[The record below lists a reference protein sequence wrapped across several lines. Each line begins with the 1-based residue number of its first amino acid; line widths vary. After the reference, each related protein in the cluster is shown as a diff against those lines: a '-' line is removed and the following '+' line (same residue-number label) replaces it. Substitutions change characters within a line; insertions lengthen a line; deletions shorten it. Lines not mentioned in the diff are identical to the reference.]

1 MPLLVYPMDFPSRF
15 PYIGRLIYP
24 YDGETTMYDEQVVE
38 QAIAIHT
45 ETHGTGPTTISYAPG
60 RIEVLGNHTDYNEG
74 TTLSSAINMGHC
86 FCISDSDKP
95 GVRLTAGDIRETTEF
110 DPTNN
115 GRLEKKF
122 QWANYVKGVFFYLRE
137 HGVEVDGVDC
147 TFLGSIPMGAGLSSS
162 AALEVATAFAVL
174 KFAGKEL
181 DKNEI
186 GILAQKS
193 ENNFAG
199 CNCGLLDQFSSIYG
213 VHHGLIHSDF
223 RTLETYP
230 VKLPDDVVFLMVNPH
245 IKHAL
250 ADSPYNER
258 RISCEKAAAELN
270 PLLDHDVKALRDVS
284 WEELEANKDKI
295 DPEAAKRA
303 THVVGEITRVEEGVK
318 LLAEGKLEEF
328 GQFLFDSHQTSRTAF
343 ENSCDEL
350 DTVVEA
356 AREAGAL
363 GARLSG
369 GGWGG
374 SVVALVHAADAD
386 AICGKIIGTCKA
398 KGLEPTA
405 EIIIP
410 SSGATIVK

>member
-1 MPLLVYPMDFPSRF
+1 MNSILRVYFSSTFKQEEHP
-15 PYIGRLIYP
+15 
-24 YDGETTMYDEQVVE
+24 MYDENIVE

-45 ETHGTGPTTISYAPG
+45 ETYGTAPSTVSYAPG

-74 TTLSSAINMGHC
+74 TTFSTAINMGHC
-86 FCISDSDKP
+86 FCISASDKP
-95 GVRLTAGDIRETTEF
+95 GVRLTAGDIRETTDF
-110 DPTNN
+110 DPTNDE
-115 GRLEKKF
+115 RLEKKF

-174 KFAGKEL
+174 KYAGKEL
-181 DKNEI
+181 DKKEI

-230 VKLPDDVVFLMVNPH
+230 VKLPDDVVFLMINPH
-245 IKHAL
+245 VKHTL
-250 ADSPYNER
+250 ADSPYNAR
-258 RISCEKAAAELN
+258 RVSCEKAAAELDA
-270 PLLDHDVKALRDVS
+270 LVDYKVDALRDIKF
-284 WEELEANKDKI
+284 EDFEALKGKI
-295 DPEAAKRA
+295 DPEAAQRA
-303 THVVGEITRVEEGVK
+303 THVVWEIHRVEDGVK
-318 LLAEGKLEEF
+318 LLADGNLEAF
-328 GQFLFDSHQTSRTAF
+328 GQYLFDSHETSRVDF
-343 ENSCDEL
+343 ENSIDEL
-350 DTVVEA
+350 DIVVEA
-356 AREAGAL
+356 ARDAGAL

-374 SVVALVHAADAD
+374 CVVALVHAKDAD
-386 AICGKIIGTCKA
+386 AICEQIIATCKT

-405 EIIIP
+405 EKIIP
-410 SSGATIVK
+410 SDGAIVIK

>member
-1 MPLLVYPMDFPSRF
+1 
-15 PYIGRLIYP
+15 
-24 YDGETTMYDEQVVE
+24 MYDENVVK

-45 ETHGTGPTTISYAPG
+45 ETYGNKPTAVSYAPG

-74 TTLSSAINMGHC
+74 TTFSTAINMGHC
-86 FCISDSDKP
+86 FCISSSDEP
-95 GVRLTAGDIRETTEF
+95 GVRLTAGDLKKTTSFNPATDE
-110 DPTNN
+110 
-115 GRLEKKF
+115 RLPKEF
-122 QWANYVKGVFFYLRE
+122 QWANYVKGVMFYLR
-137 HGVEVDGVDC
+137 GQGIKVDSIDC

-174 KFAGKEL
+174 EYTGKTL

-186 GILAQKS
+186 GILAQAA

-230 VKLPDDVVFLMVNPH
+230 VKLPDDVVFLMINPH

-258 RISCEKAAAELN
+258 RISCETAAAELGA
-270 PLLDHDVKALRDVS
+270 LLDHDVKALRDVS
-284 WEELEANKDKI
+284 WEEFEANKDRI
-295 DPEAAKRA
+295 NPEAAQRA
-303 THVVGEITRVEEGVK
+303 THVIGEITRVEKGVK
-318 LLAEGKLEEF
+318 LLAEGHLKAF
-328 GQFLFDSHQTSRTAF
+328 GQFLFDSHETSRTAF
-343 ENSCDEL
+343 ENSCPEL

-374 SVVALVHAADAD
+374 SVVALVQAVDAD
-386 AICGKIIGTCKA
+386 AICRKIIEICKT

-405 EIIIP
+405 ETIIP
-410 SSGATIVK
+410 SAGATVIK

>member
-1 MPLLVYPMDFPSRF
+1 
-15 PYIGRLIYP
+15 
-24 YDGETTMYDEQVVE
+24 MYDKNVVDE
-38 QAIAIHT
+38 ARAIHLETYGTAPSAIA
-45 ETHGTGPTTISYAPG
+45 YAPG

-74 TTLSSAINMGHC
+74 TVLSAAINMGHC
-86 FCISDSDKP
+86 FCISPSTES
-95 GVRLTAGDIRETTEF
+95 GIRLTAGDIKETTTF
-110 DPTNN
+110 DPSTDE
-115 GRLEKKF
+115 RLDKSV
-122 QWANYVKGVFFYLRE
+122 QWANYVKGVMFYLRGQ
-137 HGVEVDGVDC
+137 GVEIDSADC

-174 KFAGKEL
+174 DYTGKEL
-181 DKNEI
+181 DNKEV
-186 GILAQKS
+186 GMLAQAA

-223 RTLETYP
+223 RSLETYP
-230 VKLPDDVVFLMVNPH
+230 VKLPDDVVFLMINPH

-258 RISCEKAAAELN
+258 RTSCEKAAAELDT
-270 PLLDHDVKALRDVS
+270 LLDHPVKALRDVS
-284 WEELEANKDKI
+284 VEEFEANKDKV
-295 DPEAAKRA
+295 DSEAAQRA
-303 THVVGEITRVEEGVK
+303 THVVYEITRVEEGVK
-318 LLAEGKLEEF
+318 LLAAGKLEAF
-328 GQFLFDSHQTSRTAF
+328 GQFMFDSHETSRIAF
-343 ENSCDEL
+343 ENSCEEL
-350 DTVVEA
+350 DIVVEA

-374 SVVALVHAADAD
+374 SVVALVHAADAE
-386 AICGKIIGTCKA
+386 AICGKIVEICSA

-410 SSGATIVK
+410 SSGATVIK